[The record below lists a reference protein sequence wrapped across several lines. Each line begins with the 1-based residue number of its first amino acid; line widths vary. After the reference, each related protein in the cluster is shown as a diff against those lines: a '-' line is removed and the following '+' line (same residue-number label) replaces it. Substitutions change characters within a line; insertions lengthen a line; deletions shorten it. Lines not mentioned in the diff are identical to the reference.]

1 MAKDLPKEPSALQ
14 WALPESLEVPP
25 DELKCRLDF
34 YQDAVILYLVD
45 KGVITTRMVS
55 ARDVA
60 LALLREVPLRSGL
73 LPEGALWWGQGK
85 EGVEVAL
92 WRSPRVWPVALETE
106 PFKPPRRFK
115 LPMPGLIFVCSPGRP
130 PMVYAAK
137 KRPTT
142 PRDTIYHAPLFNVF
156 RDGRTCPGT
165 HKYPEQIGKIPE
177 SFFTSF
183 FSPTADFR
191 GRSKKYPDDLL
202 KLWEEL
208 DGKERYPLKDLV
220 PLGKVED
227 IMK

>member
-1 MAKDLPKEPSALQ
+1 MTLPREPSAYH
-14 WALPESLEVPP
+14 WALPDSLEVPP

-34 YQDAVILYLVD
+34 YQDSIILYLLD

-55 ARDVA
+55 ARDIT

-73 LPEGALWWGQGK
+73 LPEGTLWWGQGK
-85 EGVEVAL
+85 QGVEVAL
-92 WRSPRVWPVALETE
+92 WRSPRVWPVALLAE

-130 PMVYAAK
+130 PKVYAAK
-137 KRPTT
+137 KRPTH
-142 PRDTIYHAPLFNVF
+142 PGNTIYHAPLFNLF
-156 RDGRTCPGT
+156 WDGRTCAGT
-165 HKYPEQIGKIPE
+165 HKFPEKIEETPE

-183 FSPTADFR
+183 FSPEANSR

-208 DGKERYPLKDLV
+208 DGKARYPLRDLM
-220 PLGKVED
+220 PIGKVED